1 VHAPS
6 TVHWVAAKRILRYV
20 KHTMTVGFT
29 FMNSKSMLV
38 SVFSDAAWA
47 CCVDDHR
54 STEEF
59 IVFFGPNL
67 ISWSAKKQATVSR
80 SST

>member
-1 VHAPS
+1 
-6 TVHWVAAKRILRYV
+6 
-20 KHTMTVGFT
+20 MTVGLT
-29 FMNSKSMLV
+29 FMNSKSRLV

-67 ISWSAKKQATVSR
+67 ISWSAKKQATVSK
-80 SST
+80 SSTEAGYKSVANARTKIMWV